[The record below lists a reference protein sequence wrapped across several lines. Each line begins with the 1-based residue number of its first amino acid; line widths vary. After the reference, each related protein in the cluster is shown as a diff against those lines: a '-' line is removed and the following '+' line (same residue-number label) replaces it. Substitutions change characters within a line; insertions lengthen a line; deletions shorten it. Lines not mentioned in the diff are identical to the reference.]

1 MKSVLRNYIL
11 FSVII
16 FSYLSASAQK
26 EINQYDPHATF
37 ERGVMLFNNRHYGG
51 ASDCFEQYLNS
62 CGEKDNHEVVMA
74 KYYEAASALYSD
86 NSKGVTKIIT
96 FVKENPT
103 SIMADHA
110 NFLYAN
116 HLFKNKKYRNAI
128 KTYETINTDC
138 LNKEEQVECK
148 YKQGYCYYQT
158 QEIEKASE
166 IFKEVS
172 KHNSPY
178 QEDAQY
184 YYAHIQY
191 TNGNKDEADGI
202 FNKLKDGDKYKDIS
216 ELYLIQ
222 INYDNG
228 RYEDVIKNGDAVLN
242 QVEKNRK
249 SELALM
255 IAESW
260 FQQGDYVKSLE
271 YYDIARNNTRHQLP
285 REVEFKIGFCKMKN
299 NDFEDAITHFEDV
312 TDIDDELSQ
321 YASYYMAQCYSN
333 THQDKF
339 ARNTFY
345 KAYKADFNDS
355 ISENALFNYAA
366 LSFIPGIDPFNE
378 AATVLNDYIRNN
390 PDSERTKEAQE
401 MVIHLLLSND
411 DYDNALKTIE
421 QYPTLSEELEKIQ
434 SQLTYKLGIKHYNEN
449 QWDEAIK
456 HLSNSANNKRAENT
470 TRAEASFWLADAYH
484 QKKDFTNAYNT
495 YSKFIKLP
503 SANTSE
509 SYALAYYNLGYIL
522 MNNGDFNKASQRFK
536 EYINYDKSADKVK
549 NSDAWM
555 RIGDCYF
562 IQKQYNNAITSYSNA
577 TKLNSRNADYALYQ
591 QAMGYGAL
599 GKTNDKINNLN
610 ALTKN
615 YKNSSFYDKALYE
628 TGMAHLSTNDN
639 RSAIV
644 SFDKLVN
651 ERPRSSYS
659 RKALMKT
666 GMIYYN
672 NDENDKAL
680 EKLKSL
686 VEHYPNTEESREALN
701 IIGNIYRDNND
712 IQSYFR
718 YVEENQLGNISVDE
732 QDSLSFKTIEDFY
745 SNRKYNEVLKGAG
758 QYIEKYPN
766 GSYLLNV
773 HYLAMKSMENTN
785 QRDGIRKHIEYI
797 ISQTDN
803 DYTDNALLMIARM
816 DYDNSDYEAAAGY
829 YERLIDITE
838 NQNIKTEATEG
849 CMKCYY
855 FNEQYDKAIEKANLL
870 LATADISDNQKRQ
883 ANYILGKSY
892 FDKNDYNEAKK
903 YFDICAKTDKGDIGA
918 ECAYYTASCLY
929 LTNHYD
935 EAEEQVFYVSD
946 NFSSHI
952 NWTARSFTLLSDVYV
967 AKDNIFQ
974 AKETLKSVIENYPK
988 DRDDSDN
995 IVKEARE
1002 KLENLELGIRN

>member
-1 MKSVLRNYIL
+1 MKSLLKNFIL

-16 FSYLSASAQK
+16 FSNISVSAQK
-26 EINQYDPHATF
+26 EINQYDPQATF
-37 ERGVMLFNNRHYGG
+37 ERGVMLFNNKHYGG
-51 ASDCFEQYLNS
+51 ALDCFEQYLNS
-62 CGEKDNHEVVMA
+62 TGEKDTQELVMA
-74 KYYEAASALYSD
+74 KYYEAASALYLN
-86 NSKGVTKIIT
+86 NSKGVTKVIT

-103 SIMADHA
+103 CIMADHA

-116 HLFKNKKYRNAI
+116 HLFKNKKYRNAT
-128 KTYETINTDC
+128 KTYESININYLD
-138 LNKEEQVECK
+138 KEEQIESK

-166 IFKEVS
+166 LFKDVS
-172 KHNSPY
+172 KQESPY
-178 QEDAQY
+178 QEAAQY

-191 TNGNKDEADGI
+191 TSGNKDEANEI
-202 FNKLKDGDKYKDIS
+202 FNELKDSEKYKNIS
-216 ELYLIQ
+216 KLYLVQ
-222 INYDNG
+222 INYENG
-228 RYEDVIKNGDAVLN
+228 RYDEVIANGDDALN
-242 QVEKNRK
+242 QIEKNRK
-249 SELALM
+249 PELALM

-260 FQQGDYVKSLE
+260 FQQKDYAKGLE
-271 YYDIARNNTRHQLP
+271 YYNIAKSSTRRQLP
-285 REVEFKIGFCKMKN
+285 REVEFKIGFCKMKS
-299 NDFEDAITHFEDV
+299 NDFEGAISHFEEV
-312 TDIDDELSQ
+312 TDTDDELSQ

-339 ARNTFY
+339 ARNTFF
-345 KAYKADFNDS
+345 KAYKASFNDT

-378 AATVLNDYIRNN
+378 TVTVLNDYIKNN
-390 PDSERTKEAQE
+390 PESERTKEAQE
-401 MVIHLLLSND
+401 TVIHLLLNSK

-421 QYPTLSEELEKIQ
+421 QYPNISEELEKIQ
-434 SQLTYKLGIKHYNEN
+434 SQLTYSLGIQYYNEG

-456 HLSNSANNKRAENT
+456 HLSSSANNKNAENL
-470 TRAEASFWLADAYH
+470 TRAEATFWLADAYY
-484 QKKDFTNAYNT
+484 QKKDINNAYNT
-495 YSKFIKLP
+495 YAKFIKLP
-503 SANTSE
+503 SANTIDI
-509 SYALAYYNLGYIL
+509 YPLAYYNLGYI
-522 MNNGDFNKASQRFK
+522 MMGNGDFYNASQRFK

-599 GKTNDKINNLN
+599 GKTNEKINSLN
-610 ALTKN
+610 ALSSD

-651 ERPRSSYS
+651 ERPRSSYA

-701 IIGNIYRDNND
+701 IISNIYRDNND
-712 IQSYFR
+712 IQAYFK

-745 SNRKYNEVLKGAG
+745 ASRKYNEVIKGAK

-766 GSYLLNV
+766 GSYLLKV
-773 HYLAMKSMENTN
+773 HYLTMKSMENTN
-785 QRDGIRKHIEYI
+785 QKEGIRTHIEYI
-797 ISQTDN
+797 INQADN

-816 DYDNSDYEAAAGY
+816 DYDNSTYEAAASY
-829 YERLIDITE
+829 YERLISITE
-838 NQNIKTEATEG
+838 NRDIKTEAIEG
-849 CMKCYY
+849 CMKSYY
-855 FNEQYDKAIEKANLL
+855 FNEQYDKAIEKANQLFIMPE
-870 LATADISDNQKRQ
+870 ISDNQKKQ
-883 ANYILGKSY
+883 ANYILAKSY
-892 FDKNDYNEAKK
+892 FDKNDYGEAKK
-903 YFDICAKTDKGDIGA
+903 YFDTYSKTDKGNTGA
-918 ECAYYTASCLY
+918 ECAYYTALCLY
-929 LTNHYD
+929 LTSQYD
-935 EAEEQVFYVSD
+935 EAEEQIFNVSD
-946 NFSSHI
+946 NFNSQI
-952 NWTARSFTLLSDVYV
+952 NWTARSFILLSDIYV
-967 AKDNIFQ
+967 AKDNVFQ

-988 DRDDSDN
+988 DRDDSDD
-995 IVKEARE
+995 IVKEAQE
-1002 KLENLELGIRN
+1002 KLENLESRI